1 MNTQELHWIQL
12 KHIQEYN
19 DIMEDG
25 FTTNKNTRGYFITR
39 EGLKRIKS
47 AAKYAGLC
55 WQAIAARPK
64 TARELVER
72 IEKEA
77 QQ

>member
-1 MNTQELHWIQL
+1 ME
-12 KHIQEYN
+12 HI
-19 DIMEDG
+19 EDN

-39 EGLKRIKS
+39 EGLKRIKA
-47 AAKYAGLC
+47 AAKYAGLS

-64 TARELVER
+64 TARKLVER
-72 IEKEA
+72 IEKDA